1 MVSPSVLRPV
11 AKTFT
16 AARALKANSVRP
28 TQPRPTLAQLSQ
40 AAINS
45 TPQARVIR
53 SVSQLR
59 SASSAGGE
67 IQMTVRDALNTAM
80 EEEMNLDEKV
90 FIMGEEVAQYNGA
103 YKVSISTHFPILGTA
118 IEIMYPHSNLP
129 LVQVTKGLLDKF
141 GEKRVIDTPITEAG
155 FAGIAVGAALAGLRP
170 ICEFMTFNFAMQA
183 IDQIVNSGG
192 KTFYMSGGSTPCPV
206 VFRGPNGAAAG
217 VAAQHSQD
225 YCSWYGQV
233 PGLKVVSPW
242 SSEDCKGLLKAA
254 VRDPNPVIVLENE
267 IMYGQAFP
275 MSVEAQSKNF
285 TLPIGKAK
293 IERVGKDVTVVAH
306 SRMVGLSIEAAE
318 ALEKA
323 EGVSCEVVNL
333 RSIRPLDVETII
345 ESIKK
350 TGRLVVVEGGFP
362 MFGVGSEVVAQIC
375 ESEAFDYLDAA
386 PERVTGA
393 DIPTPYALN
402 LENLAFPDVPVI
414 EKVIRRS
421 LYKI

>member
-1 MVSPSVLRPV
+1 MTSQSILRP
-11 AKTFT
+11 
-16 AARALKANSVRP
+16 ALRNLRL
-28 TQPRPTLAQLSQ
+28 THPRP
-40 AAINS
+40 AAISNS
-45 TPQARVIR
+45 SSANLRSSLNAYAELSRSAIQCTSQARVNR
-53 SVSQLR
+53 LTSRL
-59 SASSAGGE
+59 ASSTGGE

-90 FIMGEEVAQYNGA
+90 FVMGEEVAQYNGA
-103 YKVSISTHFPILGTA
+103 YKI
-118 IEIMYPHSNLP
+118 
-129 LVQVTKGLLDKF
+129 TKGLLDKF
-141 GEKRVIDTPITEAG
+141 GDKRVIDTPITESG
-155 FAGIAVGAALAGLRP
+155 FAGMAVGAALAGLRP
-170 ICEFMTFNFAMQA
+170 ICEFMTWNFAMQA

-242 SSEDCKGLLKAA
+242 SAEDAKGLLKAA

-267 IMYGQAFP
+267 ILYGQSFP
-275 MSVEAQSKNF
+275 MSVEAQSENF
-285 TLPIGKAK
+285 LLPIGEAK
-293 IERVGKDVTVVAH
+293 VERVGKDVTVVAH

-318 ALEKA
+318 ALNKSEGIQA
-323 EGVSCEVVNL
+323 EVINL
-333 RSIRPLDVETII
+333 RSIRPLDIETITA
-345 ESIKK
+345 SVKK

-393 DIPTPYALN
+393 DIPTPYAAN

-421 LYKI
+421 LYKF

>member
-1 MVSPSVLRPV
+1 MPSQSILRP
-11 AKTFT
+11 ALRNLRFT
-16 AARALKANSVRP
+16 HSRP
-28 TQPRPTLAQLSQ
+28 TP
-40 AAINS
+40 IS
-45 TPQARVIR
+45 TPSSANLRSSLNAYADLSRSAIQCTAQARVNR
-53 SVSQLR
+53 LTSRL
-59 SASSAGGE
+59 ASSAGGE

-103 YKVSISTHFPILGTA
+103 YKI
-118 IEIMYPHSNLP
+118 
-129 LVQVTKGLLDKF
+129 TKGLLDKF
-141 GEKRVIDTPITEAG
+141 GEKRVIDTPITESG
-155 FAGIAVGAALAGLRP
+155 FAGMAVGAALAGLRP
-170 ICEFMTFNFAMQA
+170 ICEFMTWNFAMQA

-242 SSEDCKGLLKAA
+242 SAEDAKGLLKAA

-267 IMYGQAFP
+267 ILYGQSFP
-275 MSVEAQSKNF
+275 MSVEAQSENF
-285 TLPIGKAK
+285 LLPIGEAK
-293 IERVGKDVTVVAH
+293 VERVGKDVTVVAH

-318 ALEKA
+318 ALHKSEGIQA
-323 EGVSCEVVNL
+323 EVINL
-333 RSIRPLDVETII
+333 RSIRPLDIETITA
-345 ESIKK
+345 SVKK

-393 DIPTPYALN
+393 DIPTPYAAN

-421 LYKI
+421 LYKF

>member
-1 MVSPSVLRPV
+1 M
-11 AKTFT
+11 
-16 AARALKANSVRP
+16 
-28 TQPRPTLAQLSQ
+28 
-40 AAINS
+40 
-45 TPQARVIR
+45 
-53 SVSQLR
+53 
-59 SASSAGGE
+59 
-67 IQMTVRDALNTAM
+67 
-80 EEEMNLDEKV
+80 
-90 FIMGEEVAQYNGA
+90 
-103 YKVSISTHFPILGTA
+103 
-118 IEIMYPHSNLP
+118 
-129 LVQVTKGLLDKF
+129 
-141 GEKRVIDTPITEAG
+141 
-155 FAGIAVGAALAGLRP
+155 
-170 ICEFMTFNFAMQA
+170 
-183 IDQIVNSGG
+183 
-192 KTFYMSGGSTPCPV
+192 
-206 VFRGPNGAAAG
+206 
-217 VAAQHSQD
+217 
-225 YCSWYGQV
+225 

-362 MFGVGSEVVAQIC
+362 MFGMFSDVLSSPCVDHQVYQIAADC
-375 ESEAFDYLDAA
+375 E
-386 PERVTGA
+386 
-393 DIPTPYALN
+393 
-402 LENLAFPDVPVI
+402 
-414 EKVIRRS
+414 
-421 LYKI
+421 

>member
-16 AARALKANSVRP
+16 AARALKTVNSLRSS
-28 TQPRPTLAQLSQ
+28 QPITNSLAQLSQ

-45 TPQARVIR
+45 TPQARVLR

-103 YKVSISTHFPILGTA
+103 YKI
-118 IEIMYPHSNLP
+118 
-129 LVQVTKGLLDKF
+129 TKGLLDKF

-275 MSVEAQSKNF
+275 MSVEAQSKDF
-285 TLPIGKAK
+285 LLPIGKAK
-293 IERVGKDVTVVAH
+293 VERVGKDVTVVAH

-323 EGVSCEVVNL
+323 EGVSVEVVNL
-333 RSIRPLDVETII
+333 RSIRPLDIEKII

-421 LYKI
+421 LYKF

>member
-11 AKTFT
+11 SKTLT
-16 AARALKANSVRP
+16 TARALKTVNAVRSS
-28 TQPRPTLAQLSQ
+28 QPRPITNSLAQLSQ
-40 AAINS
+40 VAINS
-45 TPQARVIR
+45 TPQARVMR

-103 YKVSISTHFPILGTA
+103 YKI
-118 IEIMYPHSNLP
+118 
-129 LVQVTKGLLDKF
+129 TKGLLDKF

-275 MSVEAQSKNF
+275 MSVEAQSKDF
-285 TLPIGKAK
+285 LLPIGKAK
-293 IERVGKDVTVVAH
+293 VERVGKDVTVVAH

-323 EGVSCEVVNL
+323 EGVSVEVVNL
-333 RSIRPLDVETII
+333 RSIRPLDIETII

-421 LYKI
+421 LYKF

>member
-1 MVSPSVLRPV
+1 
-11 AKTFT
+11 
-16 AARALKANSVRP
+16 
-28 TQPRPTLAQLSQ
+28 
-40 AAINS
+40 
-45 TPQARVIR
+45 
-53 SVSQLR
+53 
-59 SASSAGGE
+59 
-67 IQMTVRDALNTAM
+67 MTVRDALNTAM
-80 EEEMNLDEKV
+80 EEEMLRDEKV

-103 YKVSISTHFPILGTA
+103 YKI
-118 IEIMYPHSNLP
+118 
-129 LVQVTKGLLDKF
+129 TKGLLDKF

-242 SSEDCKGLLKAA
+242 SSEDCKGLMKAA
-254 VRDPNPVIVLENE
+254 VRDPNPVVVLENE

-275 MSVEAQSKNF
+275 MSVEAQSKDF

-293 IERVGKDVTVVAH
+293 VERTGKDVTVVAH

-318 ALEKA
+318 NLSKA
-323 EGVSCEVVNL
+323 EGVQVEVINL
-333 RSIRPLDVETII
+333 RSIRPLDIETII
-345 ESIKK
+345 DSIKK
-350 TGRLVVVEGGFP
+350 TRRLVVVEGGFP

-421 LYKI
+421 LYKF

>member
-28 TQPRPTLAQLSQ
+28 TQPRPITSSLAQLSQ

-103 YKVSISTHFPILGTA
+103 YKI
-118 IEIMYPHSNLP
+118 
-129 LVQVTKGLLDKF
+129 TKGLLDKF

-275 MSVEAQSKNF
+275 MSVEAQSKDF

-333 RSIRPLDVETII
+333 RSIRPLDIETII

>member
-16 AARALKANSVRP
+16 AARALKTVNSLRSS
-28 TQPRPTLAQLSQ
+28 QPITNSLAQLSQ

-45 TPQARVIR
+45 TPQARVLR

-103 YKVSISTHFPILGTA
+103 YKI
-118 IEIMYPHSNLP
+118 
-129 LVQVTKGLLDKF
+129 TKGLLDKF

-275 MSVEAQSKNF
+275 MSVEAQSKDF
-285 TLPIGKAK
+285 LLPIGKAK
-293 IERVGKDVTVVAH
+293 VERVGKDVTVVAH

-323 EGVSCEVVNL
+323 EGVSVEVVNL
-333 RSIRPLDVETII
+333 RSIRPLDIETII

-362 MFGVGSEVVAQIC
+362 MFVFSGQSIQSIGVGSEVVAQIC

-421 LYKI
+421 LYKF

>member
-16 AARALKANSVRP
+16 AARALKTVNSLRSS
-28 TQPRPTLAQLSQ
+28 QPITNSLAQLSQ

-45 TPQARVIR
+45 TPQARVLR

-103 YKVSISTHFPILGTA
+103 YKI
-118 IEIMYPHSNLP
+118 
-129 LVQVTKGLLDKF
+129 TKGLLDKF

-275 MSVEAQSKNF
+275 MSVEAQSKDF
-285 TLPIGKAK
+285 LLPIGKAK
-293 IERVGKDVTVVAH
+293 VERVGKDVTVVAH

-323 EGVSCEVVNL
+323 EGVSVEVVNL
-333 RSIRPLDVETII
+333 RSIRPLDIETII

-421 LYKI
+421 LYKF